1 MNRYQMVKAIQ
12 DNIEWLSTTEG
23 DEVQC
28 ISIENLEAILEI
40 DLKLAEEDPSQI
52 VKNTIKEEC
61 EDLYKIISDAE
72 TRLYEIRRTC
82 KHPKTY
88 VGNWSNRPG
97 AISTCNICV
106 DCGQNIGEL
115 STDDL
120 LNFPHK
126 QLDIFKDGVD

>member
-23 DEVQC
+23 DEEVQC

-40 DLKLAEEDPSQI
+40 DLKLAEKEPS
-52 VKNTIKEEC
+52 KK
-61 EDLYKIISDAE
+61 DF
-72 TRLYEIRRTC
+72 
-82 KHPKTY
+82 
-88 VGNWSNRPG
+88 
-97 AISTCNICV
+97 
-106 DCGQNIGEL
+106 
-115 STDDL
+115 